1 MASKIQ
7 NMKKNIIFYL
17 TAITMVATMSG
28 CQKKIDEAF
37 ANPNASVR
45 VPIETLLPGIIG
57 NFVGSSA
64 AAGSAYGTANDGLYV
79 GRYVQYWATN
89 SAGNQYDQMGGATGA
104 SDILG
109 SVWAMHYFG
118 MGENLNKMVK
128 WGIEEEKW
136 DYVGVGYAIRAWSW
150 LTLTNMHGE
159 VIMRE
164 AFRPEQ
170 LVFKYDAQKD
180 VYDTVRA
187 IARMAISY
195 LERTD
200 GKVSQSNLAKGDAF
214 FYNGD
219 VNKWKKFVYTVMA
232 RSFNHLSNKADYK
245 ADSVIKYALLGI
257 NSNADNASAKFANTG
272 ITGTSNFY
280 GPYRNNVG
288 ALRQTEY
295 IANLMN
301 GLNTRFT
308 GAVDPR
314 AWYMLRENTNNTI
327 RGIKLNKGASG
338 LVTNDQPQGFW
349 GQTFGTASAPVS
361 DAACRYI
368 FKNGSPFPI
377 ITASENKFILAEA
390 YLRKGDVNS
399 ALTAYKD
406 GISLNF
412 DMLVNDYAAGVPAAR
427 LITPTMKTTYLT
439 NPVVVPSASNLSL
452 SHIMLQKYIALY
464 GFGMLETWVDMRRFH
479 YSDLDEKAGGQV
491 YADLVMPTGIDLF
504 INNSGKLTYRARP
517 RYNSEYLYNVAELE
531 RLGALALDYSTKE
544 QWFSQK

>member
-57 NFVGSSA
+57 NFVGSSS
-64 AAGSAYGTANDGLYV
+64 AAGSAYGTANDGLYI
-79 GRYVQYWATN
+79 GRYVQYWASNT
-89 SAGNQYDQMGGATGA
+89 AGNTFDQMGGATGA
-104 SDILG
+104 SDLMG
-109 SVWAMHYFG
+109 SVWAMHYYG
-118 MGENLNKMVK
+118 MGENLNKMIK

-150 LTLTNMHGE
+150 LTLTNVYGE
-159 VIMRE
+159 VILKE

-170 LVFKYDAQKD
+170 LVFKYDTQKD
-180 VYDTVRA
+180 VYDSVRS
-187 IARMAISY
+187 IARLAISY
-195 LERTD
+195 LDRSD

-219 VNKWKKFVYTVMA
+219 VNKWKKFVYSVMA
-232 RSFNHLSNKADYK
+232 RSFNHLSNKADYR

-257 NSNADNASAKFANTG
+257 NNNADNATAKFANTG

-280 GPYRNNVG
+280 GPFRNNVG

-301 GLNTRFT
+301 GLGTRFN

-327 RGIKLNKGASG
+327 RGIKLNRGASG
-338 LVTNDQPQGFW
+338 LVTNDQPQSFW
-349 GQTFGTASAPVS
+349 GLPFANATAPVS

-412 DMLVNDYAAGVPAAR
+412 DMLMNDYAAGVPAAR
-427 LITPTMKTTYLT
+427 LITTAMKTTYLT
-439 NPVVVPSASNLSL
+439 NPAVVPSASNLSL

-479 YSDLDEKAGGQV
+479 YTDLDEKAGGQV
-491 YADLVMPTGIDLF
+491 YADWVMPSGIDLF
-504 INNSGKLTYRARP
+504 INNGGKQTYRARP

-531 RLGALALDYSTKE
+531 RLGALALDYHTKE

>member
-1 MASKIQ
+1 
-7 NMKKNIIFYL
+7 
-17 TAITMVATMSG
+17 
-28 CQKKIDEAF
+28 
-37 ANPNASVR
+37 
-45 VPIETLLPGIIG
+45 
-57 NFVGSSA
+57 
-64 AAGSAYGTANDGLYV
+64 
-79 GRYVQYWATN
+79 
-89 SAGNQYDQMGGATGA
+89 
-104 SDILG
+104 
-109 SVWAMHYFG
+109 
-118 MGENLNKMVK
+118 
-128 WGIEEEKW
+128 
-136 DYVGVGYAIRAWSW
+136 
-150 LTLTNMHGE
+150 
-159 VIMRE
+159 
-164 AFRPEQ
+164 
-170 LVFKYDAQKD
+170 
-180 VYDTVRA
+180 
-187 IARMAISY
+187 MAISY

>member
-1 MASKIQ
+1 
-7 NMKKNIIFYL
+7 MKKNIIFYL
-17 TAITMVATMSG
+17 TAFAMAAAMTG

-57 NFVGSSA
+57 NFVGSSS
-64 AAGSAYGTANDGLYV
+64 AAGSAYGTANDALYV
-79 GRYVQYWATN
+79 GRYVQYWGTN
-89 SAGNQYDQMGGATGA
+89 AAGNTWDQMAGATGA
-104 SDILG
+104 SDLMG
-109 SVWAMHYFG
+109 SVWAMHYYG

-150 LTLTNMHGE
+150 LTLTNMYGE

-170 LVFKYDAQKD
+170 LVFKYDTQKD

-195 LERTD
+195 LDRTD

-232 RSFNHLSNKADYK
+232 RSFNHLSNKSDYR
-245 ADSVIKYALLGI
+245 ADSVIKYSLLGI
-257 NSNADNASAKFANTG
+257 NSNAENASAKFANTG

-280 GPYRNNVG
+280 GPFRNNVG
-288 ALRQTEY
+288 ILRQTEY

-301 GLNTRFT
+301 GLNSRFT
-308 GAVDPR
+308 GATDPR
-314 AWYMLRENTNNTI
+314 AWYMLRENTNGTI
-327 RGIKLNKGASG
+327 RGIKLNRGSSG
-338 LVTNDQPQGFW
+338 LVANDQPQGFW
-349 GQTFGTASAPVS
+349 GLAFGISTAPTS

-368 FKNGSPFPI
+368 FKNGSPYPI
-377 ITASENKFILAEA
+377 ITASENKFMLAEA
-390 YLRKGDVNS
+390 YLRKGDAN
-399 ALTAYKD
+399 AARAAYID

-412 DMLVNDYAAGVPAAR
+412 DMLSSEYNDAVPAPR
-427 LITPTMKTTYLT
+427 LITPAVKTAFLS
-439 NPVVVPSASNLSL
+439 NPIVVPPAANLSL
-452 SHIMLQKYIALY
+452 SHIMLQKFIALY
-464 GFGMLETWVDMRRFH
+464 GFGTLETWVDMRRFH
-479 YSDLDEKAGGQV
+479 YTDLDEKAGGQV
-491 YADLVMPTGIDLF
+491 YADLVVPSGIDLF
-504 INNSGKLTYRARP
+504 VNNAGKLTYRARP

-531 RLGALALDYSTKE
+531 RLGALALDYHTKE
-544 QWFSQK
+544 QWFSLK